1 MRTDFYSR
9 FTGICAGLTLAVLLV
24 SSQAAHSQTDNGIP
38 SSKVAEFVEKY
49 SSTTSSSWR
58 TYENRK
64 TGQEISFNPKTSE
77 LWLNPA
83 TQRYE
88 AVLRNSGSQPPKNA
102 GTKPKSKKEFNP
114 ATKRFEDVPVEGGNR
129 SAPKTEKWFNPVT
142 KRFEDVLVETD
153 ESAQTKPPLAPRS
166 DSTGTV
172 RQRSQRA
179 IEEGN
184 SPLESSAEDDAEALV
199 QQLNGALDA
208 GLGPKLSGSK
218 QPSKEEKVFQ
228 GRDRI
233 EEGFREA
240 VEERKASGLYNNPP
254 LPTSRP
260 SNKLNTP
267 RVTPIGSDPY
277 PPAR

>member
-1 MRTDFYSR
+1 MRRVFYSR
-9 FTGICAGLTLAVLLV
+9 FTGICAGFTIAVLMA

-88 AVLRNSGSQPPKNA
+88 AVLRNSGNQPPKNA
-102 GTKPKSKKEFNP
+102 GINPRSKKEFNP

-142 KRFEDVLVETD
+142 KRFEEVLVETD
-153 ESAQTKPPLAPRS
+153 ESPQTKPPPAPRR

-179 IEEGN
+179 NEEGIT
-184 SPLESSAEDDAEALV
+184 PLESSAEDDAKALV
-199 QQLNGALDA
+199 RQLNGALDA

-218 QPSKEEKVFQ
+218 QPSREEKVFQ

-240 VEERKASGLYNNPP
+240 VAERKASGLYDPP
-254 LPTSRP
+254 LPPSRP
-260 SNKLNTP
+260 SNKLITP